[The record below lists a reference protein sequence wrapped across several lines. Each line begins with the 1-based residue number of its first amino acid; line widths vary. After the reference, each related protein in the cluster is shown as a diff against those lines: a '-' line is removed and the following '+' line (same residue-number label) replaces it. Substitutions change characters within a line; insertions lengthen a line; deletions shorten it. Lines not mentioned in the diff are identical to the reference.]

1 MSFQP
6 SKRVAEIE
14 TFKVM
19 DLLKRA
25 KQLDA
30 AGFDVVHM
38 EAGEPDFA
46 TAPAIAIPVIAN
58 FYAS

>member
-1 MSFQP
+1 MAFHP
-6 SKRVAEIE
+6 SKRVSEIE

-38 EAGEPDFA
+38 EAGEPHGLFVA
-46 TAPAIAIPVIAN
+46 G
-58 FYAS
+58 